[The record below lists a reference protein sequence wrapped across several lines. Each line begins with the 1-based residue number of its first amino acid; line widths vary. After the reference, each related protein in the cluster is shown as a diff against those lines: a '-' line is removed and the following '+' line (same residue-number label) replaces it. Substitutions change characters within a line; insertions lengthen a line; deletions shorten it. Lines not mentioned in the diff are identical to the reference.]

1 MQDKI
6 GIVINRLTVGFTFA
20 FLYQM
25 VIGIATSVLSLPLT
39 GNIQDLISG
48 IEQIDKNEGSLLIVW
63 WIVSTIIITGIS
75 LVIVRYKKYLSP
87 YKQEKNI
94 DIPPKITA
102 ITAIIIGAIISFL
115 FFLLDLVI
123 GSIVKLGSATDVQAI
138 YEAASSG
145 DFGPLGVSIIFSI
158 IAGFIIVG
166 VASKTSKVKELTRD
180 VGITKIA
187 DLARIVA
194 KKDDDV
200 TTSSDTAGLYP
211 GALVHVGEKH
221 VENISFQQIEY
232 DKETFIKN
240 NFDKVDDC
248 LNTHDNPYVSWTNII
263 GIHDS

>member
-6 GIVINRLTVGFTFA
+6 GIIVNRLTVGFLFA
-20 FLYQM
+20 FLYQI

-48 IEQIDKNEGSLLIVW
+48 IEQIDKNEGYLLIVW
-63 WIVSTIIITGIS
+63 WIVSTVIITGIS

-123 GSIVKLGSATDVQAI
+123 GSIVKIGSATDVQAI

-145 DFGPLGVSIIFSI
+145 D
-158 IAGFIIVG
+158 
-166 VASKTSKVKELTRD
+166 
-180 VGITKIA
+180 
-187 DLARIVA
+187 
-194 KKDDDV
+194 
-200 TTSSDTAGLYP
+200 
-211 GALVHVGEKH
+211 
-221 VENISFQQIEY
+221 
-232 DKETFIKN
+232 
-240 NFDKVDDC
+240 
-248 LNTHDNPYVSWTNII
+248 
-263 GIHDS
+263 